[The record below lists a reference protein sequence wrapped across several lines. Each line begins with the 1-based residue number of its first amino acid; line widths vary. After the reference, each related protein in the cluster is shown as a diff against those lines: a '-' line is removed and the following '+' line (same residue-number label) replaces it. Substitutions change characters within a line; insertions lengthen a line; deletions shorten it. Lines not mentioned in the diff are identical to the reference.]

1 MLFAYNM
8 FTHLFSLG
16 MHLASPF
23 HAKARKWVKGRASWR
38 KELEEKLSGK
48 RDKLIWIHSASLGEF
63 EQGRTLIEAIK
74 KTSPEIKILVSF
86 FSPSGYEVRK
96 NFHGADY
103 VCYLPMDNQRNAVD
117 FIEMVQPSLVVF
129 IKYELWFHYL
139 NTLNKRNIPT
149 MLISAIV
156 LPSQAYFGILGGF
169 FQSMLKMFTHI
180 FVQDASSK
188 GLLSS
193 IGIEKNVSISGD
205 TRFDRVAELTRES
218 FSNQAIEH
226 FCGNEK
232 VLIAGSTW
240 REDESA
246 LRYVQSRIPE
256 LKLIIAPHEIHAA
269 HLAFIQTIFTDSVLL
284 SEYNHDAAAKV
295 LIIDSIGML
304 SKIYRYATIA
314 YVGGGFNKAGIHNIL
329 EAAAYGKFVCWGP
342 HYQRSAEAKHMLELS
357 CGFSYHQKEAL
368 ADKIAELLENNAEL
382 EAKNQRAK
390 EFVSSNQGATSRIMV
405 FLQDSNMV

>member
-1 MLFAYNM
+1 MLFAYNI

-23 HAKARKWVKGRASWR
+23 HTKARKWVKGRANWR
-38 KELEEKLSGK
+38 KELEGKLSGK

-74 KTSPEIKILVSF
+74 KTSPDSKILVSF

-96 NFHGADY
+96 KFHGADY
-103 VCYLPMDNQRNAVD
+103 VCYLPMDNQTNAVD
-117 FIEMVQPSLVVF
+117 FIETVQPSLVVF

-149 MLISAIV
+149 MLISAII
-156 LPSQAYFGILGGF
+156 LPSQAYFGLLGGF

-180 FVQDASSK
+180 FVQDEPSK
-188 GLLSS
+188 HLLSS
-193 IGIEKNVSISGD
+193 IGIENNVSISGD
-205 TRFDRVAELTRES
+205 TRFDRVAEITRES
-218 FSNQAIEH
+218 FSNHAIEH

-240 REDESA
+240 REDEAA
-246 LRYVQSRIPE
+246 LRHVQSCIPE
-256 LKLIIAPHEIHAA
+256 LKLIIAPHEIHTA
-269 HLAFIQTIFTDSVLL
+269 HLASIQSIFKDAVLL
-284 SEYNHDAAAKV
+284 SEYNDDEAAKV

-314 YVGGGFNKAGIHNIL
+314 YVGGGFNKSGIHNIL

-342 HYQRSAEAKHMLELS
+342 NYQRSAEAKRMLEMG
-357 CGFSYHQKEAL
+357 CGFSFHQKEAL
-368 ADKIAELLENNAEL
+368 AKRIAILLDQRSEL
-382 EAKNQRAK
+382 EIKNKLAK
-390 EFVSSNQGATSRIMV
+390 EFVASNQGATSRIMV
-405 FLQDSNMV
+405 FLQDSNII